1 VKRQH
6 EATRQDFYAGVEQ
19 FATWYMAQNPV
30 AATEMGVHHYDDR
43 LAIMSEE
50 GIETARG
57 VIFAYG
63 RTLEVYDA
71 GDDLEWEIDLRLM
84 RALAQAQLRIYDE
97 QDLPHRSPDFY
108 GAEALFGPYS
118 LLMKDFAPL
127 SERLRNLVGRL
138 ADVPRVLGDAERNL
152 GVCPRLWVEIAIE
165 STEGGLALFQSLIP
179 ALAEAVSGDEPILA
193 ARITA
198 TNTKA
203 MAAVERYISWLRETL
218 LPRAAG
224 DFAVGEVAWNRI
236 VRDEHMLD
244 LDAAAIE
251 AIGWDLIRE
260 TEAALET
267 EAAAI
272 CARENRLAASWQ
284 DLLAEV
290 RADHPT
296 VDDLVPAYQA
306 AMEASRAFV
315 VDHDLVTLP
324 PDEHLHI
331 VETPGMARPL
341 YPFAGY
347 VQPGAFETKQLGLF
361 WVTPVPAGLPP
372 AETEILLRGHPHV
385 KIPIMAVH
393 EGYPGHHVQLSR
405 ANAVK
410 SLPRKLGTGLANLLI
425 EGWAFYCEEMMEAE
439 GFLADPRGRLMRLAE
454 QLWRA
459 CRIVIDVGLHCRAM
473 TAEQAI
479 ALLVERARLEPPNA
493 RAEVQRYSQSPTQPM
508 SYLMGKREIM
518 RLAADWRARETA
530 AGRPFALKPFHDALL
545 DCGSLPPRLLRL
557 ALFGRES

>member
-1 VKRQH
+1 MKRRH

-19 FATWYMAQNPV
+19 FAAWYMAQNPV
-30 AATEMGVHHYDDR
+30 AATDMGVHHYDDR

-50 GIETARG
+50 GIETTRG

-63 RTLEVYDA
+63 RTLEIYDA

-84 RALAQAQLRIYDE
+84 RALTQAQLRIYDE

-127 SERLRNLVGRL
+127 NERLRNLVGRL

-165 STEGGLALFQSLIP
+165 SAEGGLALFQSLIP

-218 LPRAAG
+218 LPHANG
-224 DFAVGEVAWNRI
+224 DFAVGEAAWNRM

-260 TEAALET
+260 TEAALAT

-272 CARENRLAASWQ
+272 CARERRPAASWQ
-284 DLLAEV
+284 ELLAEV

-296 VDDLVPAYQA
+296 LDDLVPAYQA

-372 AETEILLRGHPHV
+372 VETETLLRGHPRV

-439 GFLADPRGRLMRLAE
+439 GFLDDPRGRLMRLAE

-473 TAEQAI
+473 PAEQAI

-530 AGRPFALKPFHDALL
+530 AGRPPTLKPFHDALL

-557 ALFGRES
+557 ALFGREG